1 MKKEKNTGT
10 ENDDTTCANAKCAR
24 TKCAFTVIIGRPSAG
39 KSTLLNRICAR
50 KVAIVSSVPQT
61 TRNAI
66 RGILNRDEGQLI
78 FVDTPGRHTSE
89 KKMNKKLMDVS
100 ARALQDC
107 DLVLYVLDAVRA
119 PGIEEEEIASLIS
132 PLSEKTVVAV
142 NKMDVS
148 GADFNRAKEFLTL
161 RLPSLAAERIFAV
174 SAETGTG
181 VDDLLGALFTL
192 APEGQPLYD
201 KEYYTDQQ
209 TEFRIAE
216 IIREQAINRLRQ
228 ELPHSLY
235 VDIADMEFKEEK
247 LWVRA
252 FIIVERESQKGMVV
266 GKGGEMIKAIR
277 LAALKELKLI
287 FDWKIDLDLRVK
299 TGKDWRHNDQTLK
312 RIIDK

>member
-1 MKKEKNTGT
+1 MTIK
-10 ENDDTTCANAKCAR
+10 
-24 TKCAFTVIIGRPSAG
+24 KCAFTVIIGRPSAG
-39 KSTLLNRICAR
+39 KSTLLNRICAQ
-50 KVAIVSSVPQT
+50 KIAIVSSVPQT

-66 RGILNRDEGQLI
+66 RGILNREEGQLI
-78 FVDTPGRHTSE
+78 FVDTPGRHSSE
-89 KKMNKKLMDVS
+89 KKINKKLMDVS
-100 ARALQDC
+100 TRALQDS
-107 DLVLYVLDAVRA
+107 DLVLYVLDALRA
-119 PGIEEEEIASLIS
+119 PGAEEEEIASLIF
-132 PLSEKTVVAV
+132 PLSEKTIVAV
-142 NKMDVS
+142 NKMDAQ
-148 GADFNRAKEFLTL
+148 GADFNRAKEFL
-161 RLPSLAAERIFAV
+161 SLHLSSAAEQRIFAV

-201 KEYYTDQQ
+201 EEYYTDQE
-209 TEFRIAE
+209 TGFRISE
-216 IIREQAINRLRQ
+216 IIREKAINRLHQ

-299 TGKDWRHNDQTLK
+299 TAKDWRHNDHILK